1 MRFSDL
7 SALFLESCVDQLRAQ
22 TPFEAAPKCQGFSTS
37 SRMIGVPIT
46 FSVFKL
52 VKCRMVSEMQCRPFA
67 PRWQ

>member
-1 MRFSDL
+1 
-7 SALFLESCVDQLRAQ
+7 VDQLRAQ